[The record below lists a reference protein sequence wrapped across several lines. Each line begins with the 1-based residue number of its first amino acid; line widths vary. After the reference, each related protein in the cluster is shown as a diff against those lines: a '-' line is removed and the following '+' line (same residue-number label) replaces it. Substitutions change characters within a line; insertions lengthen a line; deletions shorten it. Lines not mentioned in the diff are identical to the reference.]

1 MMPTRQARRSI
12 RLPEYDYA
20 SAGAYFI
27 TICTQ
32 DRADRFGEIA
42 DGAMR
47 LNACGQIVRD
57 ELARTSTVR
66 PEMRLDAWI
75 VMSNH
80 VHFVTWI
87 VGAYGGTSVVGA
99 YGNTPGTGARGN
111 GEAYVDTP
119 LPAPGFRS
127 PSRTVGAMVRG
138 FKSATTTRINTM
150 GGTPGVPVWQ
160 RNYHEHIIRDLGE
173 MARIRRYVAQ
183 NPARWADDSLRVTCV
198 AQGNGHLNEH

>member
-32 DRADRFGEIA
+32 GRADRFGEIA
-42 DGAMR
+42 AGTLR

-66 PEMRLDAWI
+66 PEMRLDAWV
-75 VMSNH
+75 VMPNH
-80 VHFVTWI
+80 VHFVIWI
-87 VGAYGGTSVVGA
+87 VGAYGSTPDAMTRGDTGA
-99 YGNTPGTGARGN
+99 YIHAGAYINTPPPKTGA
-111 GEAYVDTP
+111 
-119 LPAPGFRS
+119 FRS

-138 FKSATTTRINTM
+138 FKSATTTRINAM
-150 GGTPGVPVWQ
+150 RGTPGVSVWQ
-160 RNYHEHIIRDLGE
+160 RNYHEHIIRDPGE

-183 NPARWADDSLRVTCV
+183 NPSRWADDSLRATCV